1 MELKRSD
8 NSPKVAAYIPYY
20 REQAKREVIPFAINL
35 YESEL
40 LEGERQI
47 EGGVNMPFVAT
58 WRGSGIPSES
68 GLIIVT
74 FDNNPELRYEV
85 VMANSEFVGYLIEII
100 VNYRNRNTIDFPKLF
115 YSKLF
120 RIKIASDSN

>member
-8 NSPKVAAYIPYY
+8 NSPRVTAYVPYY
-20 REQAKREVIPFAINL
+20 REQAKREIIPFAVNL

-40 LEGERQI
+40 LEGERQV
-47 EGGVNMPFVAT
+47 EGGASVPFVAT
-58 WRGSGIPSES
+58 WRGSGLPSEA

-85 VMANSEFVGYLIEII
+85 VMNNSEFVGYLIDII
-100 VNYRNRNTIDFPKLF
+100 IAYRNKNTIDFPKIF

-120 RIKIASDSN
+120 RIKIASESN